1 MPALIYLRIDHPHGA
16 IPRMKTPQKG
26 LKPPATALHRRFSH
40 KSIIK
45 IRLFNESPG
54 IKHETPPQKCSA
66 AGFAHVSKQLKSLF
80 QADFG
85 HKKAHRNFDRNQL
98 RWELLPIAPLLG
110 KSIWLCYAGQTGIC
124 FIEVFANTP
133 YLQGVHHTHISG
145 DHNDP

>member
-1 MPALIYLRIDHPHGA
+1 MPALTYLRIDHPHGT

-26 LKPPATALHRRFSH
+26 LNPPATALHCRFSH

-45 IRLFNESPG
+45 IRLFNEYPG
-54 IKHETPPQKCSA
+54 IKHETPPQNRSA

-98 RWELLPIAPLLG
+98 RWAAFTDCTTIGEKHMAV
-110 KSIWLCYAGQTGIC
+110 LCPTNWNLFYRGLCKYTISTRC
-124 FIEVFANTP
+124 TP
-133 YLQGVHHTHISG
+133 HSYIG
-145 DHNDP
+145 

>member
-1 MPALIYLRIDHPHGA
+1 MPALTYLRIDHPYGA

-26 LKPPATALHRRFSH
+26 LNSPATALHRRFSH

-45 IRLFNESPG
+45 IRLFNEYPG

-85 HKKAHRNFDRNQL
+85 HKKAIVILIEPIKGGNFYRL
-98 RWELLPIAPLLG
+98 
-110 KSIWLCYAGQTGIC
+110 
-124 FIEVFANTP
+124 
-133 YLQGVHHTHISG
+133 HHYWRKAHGCAMPDKLEFRS
-145 DHNDP
+145 